1 MSFCP
6 LSTTIYFLQKLPC
19 LFYIYII
26 YIYKNI
32 AEPRGEIRKAEQP
45 TQYCT
50 TQDWQEETHGFPQTN
65 TSSRTSPRLGVHAVK
80 AENWLWKD
88 QEALERGHGGA
99 SSSNE
104 LCEWREEQ
112 FFPALAQGW
121 LWNAVWWLRALP
133 KIKPQ
138 RIAVC
143 PGPAINVRRDKGRV
157 ERDQH

>member
-19 LFYIYII
+19 LFYICII

-50 TQDWQEETHGFPQTN
+50 TQDCQEETHGFPWTN
-65 TSSRTSPRLGVHAVK
+65 TSSRTSPRLGVQAGK
-80 AENWLWKD
+80 QRIGSERPKKLWK
-88 QEALERGHGGA
+88 EATEEPAAVMSSVNEER
-99 SSSNE
+99 SS
-104 LCEWREEQ
+104 
-112 FFPALAQGW
+112 FPQLWHRGW